1 MCFLSNALFVELRP
15 RCPRCGLADVFLNVP
30 AADWFLVTP
39 QAAPRAMYEVF
50 VAR

>member
-15 RCPRCGLADVFLNVP
+15 RCPRCGLADVVLNVP
-30 AADWFLVTP
+30 AADLFLVTP

>member
-15 RCPRCGLADVFLNVP
+15 RCGLADVFLNVR